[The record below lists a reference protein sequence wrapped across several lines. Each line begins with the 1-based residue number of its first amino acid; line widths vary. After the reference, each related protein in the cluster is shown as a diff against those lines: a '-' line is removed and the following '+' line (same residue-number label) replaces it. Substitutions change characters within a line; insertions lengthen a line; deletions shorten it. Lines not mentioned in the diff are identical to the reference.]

1 MKNILKN
8 LFFIAVGTFIFSF
21 GLNYF
26 TIANHLSE
34 GGVTGIALLLKYIF
48 DWSPSIVIL
57 VLNVP
62 LFIFGLIKLGRNSMA
77 YTIIG
82 TLLVSLFLWL
92 TEGFNLPLDDLLLAS
107 LFAGLSVGLG
117 LGITFRFGGTTGGSD
132 IIARLFYKYYGISMG
147 KTMLV
152 IDALVILASAL
163 YISIEKAMY
172 TLVAV
177 YVGAKVIDFVQ
188 EGSYA
193 AKAATII
200 SNNAPE
206 IALKIMNE
214 MERGA
219 TLLKGRGGYT
229 GSEKEVLYCV
239 INRGEISRLKK
250 IVRSVDNR
258 AFIVLNDVHEV
269 LGEGFERK

>member
-57 VLNVP
+57 VLNIP

-82 TLLVSLFLWL
+82 TLFVSLFLWL
-92 TEGFNLPLDDLLLAS
+92 TEGFKLPLDDLLLAS
-107 LFAGLSVGLG
+107 LFAGLFVGLG

-152 IDALVILASAL
+152 IDALVISASAL
-163 YISIEKAMY
+163 YIGIEKAMY

-206 IALKIMNE
+206 IALKIMSE

-250 IVRSVDNR
+250 IVHSVDNR